1 MSSVNIIKDLF
12 FYFLGAAV
20 IILALVSFY
29 TVFYSWKYRKKAL
42 KSDDDEE
49 PEQIHDNKK
58 FEFWMIGLSLA
69 LVSGFFIYS
78 LNAMNRIHKVP
89 DHPKADL
96 EITGHQWWWEA
107 HYPAGNITT
116 ANEIH
121 IPAGK
126 EILVKFTSEDVIHS
140 FWVPKIG
147 RKMDLMPGY
156 DNYMWIYADKPGE
169 YRGSCSEFC
178 GAQHGWMKIRLIAHT
193 PEDYNKWK
201 REQLESHISEQDSL
215 FYKGQQ
221 LFHSKSCTSCHST
234 IPTKNKPNIGPN
246 LGNFASRTYFLS
258 NVKRNN
264 TKNLKAWLRDP
275 QEVKP
280 GANMPNFALTT
291 EEINALTHYLE
302 NLK

>member
-12 FYFLGAAV
+12 FYFLIAAV
-20 IILALVSFY
+20 IVLGLVSFY
-29 TVFYSWKYRKKAL
+29 TVFYSWKYRKKEL
-42 KSDDDEE
+42 NTDDDEE
-49 PEQIHDNKK
+49 PEQIHENRK

-78 LNAMNRIHKVP
+78 LNAMNRIHQVP

-96 EITGHQWWWEA
+96 EIVGHRWWWEA
-107 HYPAGNITT
+107 HYPAGNINT
-116 ANEIH
+116 ANIIH

-126 EILVKFTSEDVIHS
+126 EILVKFSSADVIHS
-140 FWVPKIG
+140 FWIPKIG
-147 RKMDLMPGY
+147 RKMDLFPGY
-156 DNYMWIYADKPGE
+156 NNYMWLYADKPGV

-193 PEDYNKWK
+193 PDDYRKWK
-201 REQLESHISEQDSL
+201 RQQLDRKIVGQDSL
-215 FYKGQQ
+215 YYKGQQ

-234 IPTKNKPNIGPN
+234 IITKREPHIGPN
-246 LGNFASRTYFLS
+246 LGNFGSREYFLS

-275 QEVKP
+275 QDVKP
-280 GANMPNFALTT
+280 GADMPNFALTT
-291 EEINALTHYLE
+291 EEINALTHYLQ